1 METRFRIDSSRVMHE
16 KIEGEVIAIDL
27 ATGTYYSIRE
37 AGATIWAQVERSA
50 AEGEIVAAVATAY
63 EAPDGEIERG
73 VRAFLDELAAE
84 GLIEPAISSPA
95 DGAASA
101 LPTEQL
107 GARETFVPPVLEK
120 HTDMQDLILL
130 DPVHEVDARGWPH
143 TADQAQGARE

>member
-1 METRFRIDSSRVMHE
+1 METRFRIDNSRVMHE

-27 ATGTYYSIRE
+27 ATGTYYSIRD

-50 AEGEIVAAVATAY
+50 AEGEIVAAVAAEY

-73 VRAFLDELAAE
+73 VPAFLDELAAE
-84 GLIEPAISSPA
+84 GLIAPATSPAA
-95 DGAASA
+95 DGATAQ
-101 LPTEQL
+101 PPPDQPGE
-107 GARETFVPPVLEK
+107 RKMFVPPMLEK

-143 TADQAQGARE
+143 TADQAQGARG